1 MDLFATIEE
10 KWNTLCEKT
19 RPGREK
25 TGKALR
31 KTGHVLQVTWDTVYR
46 LRSVLLAIPVA
57 VAAVWLAF
65 WNLAKLPD
73 SVGILLLSNGEY
85 SMLMPKE
92 LAVLLPVAV
101 TAVCILLM
109 LCSKKPLYPWLI
121 SLFSLSLPL
130 LIRLTNAYPA

>member
-25 TGKALR
+25 TGKAMR
-31 KTGHVLQVTWDTVYR
+31 KTGHMVQTVWETIYR
-46 LRSVLLAIPVA
+46 LRTVFLAIPVLLA
-57 VAAVWLAF
+57 TIWLVF
-65 WNLAKLPD
+65 WNMSHLPD
-73 SVGILLLSNGEY
+73 SVGIFLLSNGEY
-85 SMLMPKE
+85 ALLIPKE
-92 LAVLLPVAV
+92 LAIMLPVAV

-130 LIRLTNAYPA
+130 LIWLTNAYPA